1 MKPSKTKVKN
11 FRKKIFDLL
20 NEELELR
27 AQIKRLYDQFIL
39 DAKDDPIAIR
49 HVRQAYFEI
58 QKYRITKLINDRMEF
73 HPFFTAN
80 PFKSMEEMLGGD
92 DEDDEIV

>member
-27 AQIKRLYDQFIL
+27 AQIKRAYDQFIL
-39 DAKDDPIAIR
+39 DAKDDQIAIR

-58 QKYRITKLINDRMEF
+58 QKYRVAKLIQDRMEF

-80 PFKSMEEMLGGD
+80 PFKSLDEMMGGD
-92 DEDDEIV
+92 EEDDGIV